1 MVPGTADDWI
11 VASSAYRGKGGPTG
25 FRNPVERPAGT
36 LASMNDAPRLRPMPI
51 DEHPVSIDEYLVG
64 IIYAIVG
71 LAHR

>member
-36 LASMNDAPRLRPMPI
+36 LASMNVAPRLRPMP
-51 DEHPVSIDEYLVG
+51 IDEYLVG